1 MRPKEA
7 FDHAVG
13 LRLADAGKAMLDA
26 KCCAPL
32 IERMRAAGI
41 TPTAAVQAVGE
52 LLAVVGQEA
61 GDLDGTRPL
70 QRLEKRRGRTGA
82 FVRLQ
87 GDVYP
92 AGCPLDRDEQ
102 VAPAVCARRP
112 SVAAT
117 LHRCVRSP
125 AHRS

>member
-13 LRLADAGKAMLDA
+13 LWLADAGQAMFDA

-61 GDLDGTRPL
+61 GNLDRTSSV
-70 QRLEKRRGRTGA
+70 QRFEKRRG
-82 FVRLQ
+82 
-87 GDVYP
+87 
-92 AGCPLDRDEQ
+92 
-102 VAPAVCARRP
+102 
-112 SVAAT
+112 
-117 LHRCVRSP
+117 
-125 AHRS
+125 